1 MKRARASDAPRGS
14 IVRLNV
20 GGKVLHTSRDTL
32 AASGFFASLLDFDG
46 LDTDADGNVFVDRN
60 GKLFSVL
67 LESLRTS
74 RRPHP
79 RTIAL
84 WKNQLLDECRF
95 FAMDEV
101 AARISGR
108 TVDADL
114 SPHCRI
120 IAHEERTGGGGSL
133 VNLFEVP
140 VKRKDAADLQLP
152 PLLLSAARARVP
164 QDQMFA
170 GNLAHCKEALNQQ
183 IGGILLALEQDVVV
197 SGCVV
202 AGGAVVSALT
212 GCSAGAPTL
221 SFFMSV
227 IIEVLL
233 LRFL

>member
-1 MKRARASDAPRGS
+1 MKRARASDSPLS
-14 IVRLNV
+14 NIVRLNV

-46 LDTDADGNVFVDRN
+46 LDTDADGNIFVDRN

-79 RTIAL
+79 RTIAI
-84 WKNQLLDECRF
+84 WKNQLLDECKF

-114 SPHCRI
+114 SPYCRI
-120 IAHEERTGGGGSL
+120 IAHEERTGDGGAL
-133 VNLFEVP
+133 VNLFKVP
-140 VKRKDAADLQLP
+140 IKRKDVADLQLP
-152 PLLLSAARARVP
+152 PLLLSARSRAP

-170 GNLAHCKEALNQQ
+170 GDFAHCKEALNVH
-183 IGGILLALEQDVVV
+183 IGGILLALEQDPMVA
-197 SGCVV
+197 GCAVV
-202 AGGAVVSALT
+202 AGGAVLSALT
-212 GCSAGAPTL
+212 GCIAGVPTL
-221 SFFMSV
+221 SFLYVCVSP
-227 IIEVLL
+227 LNCC
-233 LRFL
+233 